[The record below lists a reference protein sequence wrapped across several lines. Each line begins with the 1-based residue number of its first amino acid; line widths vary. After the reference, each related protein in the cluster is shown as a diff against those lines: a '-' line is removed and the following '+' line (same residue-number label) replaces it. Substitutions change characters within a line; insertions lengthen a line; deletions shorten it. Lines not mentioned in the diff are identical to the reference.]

1 MKLNRIKL
9 WIAGAVA
16 FLLGFPLSEKAFASG
31 WDIFESSVALGLSI
45 ADSAGDS

>member
-1 MKLNRIKL
+1 MRLSRVKL

-16 FLLGFPLSEKAFASG
+16 FLLGFPLSKKAMADAF
-31 WDIFESSVALGLSI
+31 DIFSSSLNLGLSI